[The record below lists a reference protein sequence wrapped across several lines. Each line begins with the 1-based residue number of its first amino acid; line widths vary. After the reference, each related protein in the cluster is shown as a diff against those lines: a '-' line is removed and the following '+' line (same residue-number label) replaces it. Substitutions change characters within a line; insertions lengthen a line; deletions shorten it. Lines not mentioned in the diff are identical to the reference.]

1 MGMTQVIPIFVGPL
15 YAFAFMPS
23 TAPVRMFN
31 FKWLVSSGLSSR
43 HSPRFSNGMLNAS
56 ISPLSPLSTQV
67 GNILDHENTLR
78 HPLAHGGFRAGLFGH
93 LEPHR
98 SEHRHGLVL
107 CRPWF
112 HHPDFNPASTETP
125 SRCGREK
132 INHFCQPDPKAGSLM
147 LPAFFL
153 TRSEKPGF
161 TSKPFLPSSR
171 TKNDYSY
178 EQNLSDS

>member
-23 TAPVRMFN
+23 TAPVHMFN
-31 FKWLVSSGLSSR
+31 FKWLVPSGLSSR

-56 ISPLSPLSTQV
+56 ISPLSPLSMQV

-112 HHPDFNPASTETP
+112 HHPHFNPASTETP

-132 INHFCQPDPKAGSLM
+132 INHF
-147 LPAFFL
+147 LP
-153 TRSEKPGF
+153 TRSKGRQPHVAGF
-161 TSKPFLPSSR
+161 FSNPERKTRLYIKTISPII
-171 TKNDYSY
+171 
-178 EQNLSDS
+178 